1 MHRRHHAVSLQQAA
15 QESPTLSTLTG
26 LVRDSSLRLR
36 AVESLIPESLHASV
50 KAGPVTDSEWC
61 LLVSSTAAAAKI
73 RQLLPAL
80 LSHLRSQG
88 WKVNSIRLKVQT
100 K

>member
-1 MHRRHHAVSLQQAA
+1 MSR
-15 QESPTLSTLTG
+15 LTE

-36 AVESLIPESLHASV
+36 AIENLIPESLRASV
-50 KAGPVTDSEWC
+50 KAGPVTDAEWC

-88 WKVNSIRLKVQT
+88 WEVNSIRLKVQT
-100 K
+100 R